1 MLLWSLRHHYLGL
14 GGDARLY
21 AVQALA
27 RAHPNL
33 FKDLYLQNASQDSYT
48 IFSSLYAPCIGLIG
62 LRNAAL
68 TLTLVFKILFFAASW
83 VLARRLFD
91 GPCAFLAV
99 ALLILI
105 PGTYGAFGVFQ
116 YAEDWLTARS
126 AAEALVVTAIACSLC
141 GLRLSGLLIAC
152 GAMLLHPLM
161 ALPGLLWLVCLWL
174 PFRLSALGAAAGIL
188 LVLAIASIASWEP
201 LIAHRFVVMDAAWL
215 EVVRERSQFLLL
227 QFWRANDWSLNAR
240 PFLSLSL
247 SVLAIDDAR
256 VRKVGATAILV
267 GAAGL
272 TLALIASLV
281 GPVSILLQGQAWRWV
296 WVTSFAG
303 VLLLAPTLR
312 ALWRADGCGPLCVLL
327 VICGWTFSTI
337 GGTIC
342 LAFALILWL
351 VRDFIN
357 DRVAKYLRGMGT
369 PLQSLSLTAI
379 GAFTSWI
386 RGRIGGRSCCRS
398 RSAGLVAACLYCVP
412 RALHDGTGVGTAAEF
427 DAYSDWRRAI
437 PPDANV
443 LVAPVRNSAAFA
455 WFTLERPSYL
465 TVDQSSGVVFSR
477 ATALEVRRR
486 SQVLLPLMDPDWRLL
501 SNMTQAHNGGGKS
514 STSVR
519 PLTRERLMSICR
531 DPQLNFVVAAENVG
545 FEPLRHARPGG
556 RQDWYL
562 YDCRIVNDASPS
574 A

>member
-1 MLLWSLRHHYLGL
+1 L

-33 FKDLYLQNASQDSYT
+33 FNDLYLRNASQDSYT
-48 IFSSLYAPCIGLIG
+48 LFSSLYAPWIDLIG
-62 LRNAAL
+62 LGNAAL
-68 TLTLVFKILFFAASW
+68 ILTLAFKILFFAACW
-83 VLARRLFD
+83 ALARCLFQD
-91 GPCAFLAV
+91 VCALPAV

-105 PGTYGAFGVFQ
+105 PGAYGAFGVFQ

-126 AAEALVVTAIACSLC
+126 AAEALLVAAIACSIC
-141 GLRLSGLLIAC
+141 GRRFSALLITC

-161 ALPGLLWLVCLWL
+161 ALPGLLWLICLWL
-174 PFRLSALGAAAGIL
+174 PVRVSAWGAAAGLL
-188 LVLAIASIASWEP
+188 LVLAIASIASWTP
-201 LIAHRFVVMDAAWL
+201 SIAHLAVMDPAWL

-227 QFWRANDWSLNAR
+227 QFWRGSDWSQNAR

-247 SVLAIDDAR
+247 SVLAIDNAR
-256 VRKVGATAILV
+256 VRKAGATAILV

-281 GPVSILLQGQAWRWV
+281 GPVSILLQGQAWRWL
-296 WVTSFAG
+296 WVTSFAS

-312 ALWRADGCGPLCVLL
+312 ALWRFDRCGPICVPL
-327 VICGWTFSTI
+327 VICGWTFSAI
-337 GGTIC
+337 GGAIC
-342 LAFALILWL
+342 LALALSLWL
-351 VRDFIN
+351 VSDFVK
-357 DRVAKYLRGMGT
+357 DRVAKYHRDMGT
-369 PLQSLSLTAI
+369 LLESLRFQAAGAFAFRIPANRRAILLSLAV
-379 GAFTSWI
+379 GVP
-386 RGRIGGRSCCRS
+386 
-398 RSAGLVAACLYCVP
+398 VAACLYRVP
-412 RALHDGTGVGTAAEF
+412 HALRDGTSVGTVAEI

-455 WFTLERPSYL
+455 WFTLQRPSYL

-477 ATALEVRRR
+477 TTALEVRRR

-501 SNMTQAHNGGGKS
+501 SSMRQAHS
-514 STSVR
+514 SGSKNAAPLR
-519 PLTRERLMSICR
+519 PLTRERLMSVCS
-531 DPQLNFVVAAENVG
+531 DPELNFVVAAENVG

-556 RQDWYL
+556 QPDWYL
-562 YDCRIVNDASPS
+562 YDCRIVLDTSPS